1 MSIDKSLKTSGA
13 LSKHRNVLTRAER
26 IEKLKDE
33 DRWLEDQSPFGL
45 IKVAHRKAKVGG
57 KVKKKTEVAGEGAAE
72 GEGEGET
79 PAEGAAAEEKKE

>member
-1 MSIDKSLKTSGA
+1 MSIDKSLKTTGG

-33 DRWLEDQSPFGL
+33 DRWPEDQSPFGL

-57 KVKKKTEVAGEGAAE
+57 KVKKKTEVAAE
-72 GEGEGET
+72 GEGEK
-79 PAEGAAAEEKKE
+79 PAEGAAAPEADKK

>member
-57 KVKKKTEVAGEGAAE
+57 KVKEKPEAAAE
-72 GEGEGET
+72 SEGEK
-79 PAEGAAAEEKKE
+79 PAEGDDAPEADKK

>member
-57 KVKKKTEVAGEGAAE
+57 KVKEKPEAAAE
-72 GEGEGET
+72 SEGEK
-79 PAEGAAAEEKKE
+79 PAEGDAAPEADKK

>member
-57 KVKKKTEVAGEGAAE
+57 KVKEKTEVAAE
-72 GEGEGET
+72 GEGET
-79 PAEGAAAEEKKE
+79 PVEGAAEPEADKK

>member
-1 MSIDKSLKTSGA
+1 MSIDKSLKTTGA

-57 KVKKKTEVAGEGAAE
+57 KVKEKAEVTAE
-72 GEGEGET
+72 GEGEE
-79 PAEGAAAEEKKE
+79 PAEGAAAPEADKK

>member
-33 DRWLEDQSPFGL
+33 DRWSEDQSPFGL

-57 KVKKKTEVAGEGAAE
+57 KVKKTAEGAAE
-72 GEGEGET
+72 AEGEK
-79 PAEGAAAEEKKE
+79 PAEGAPVEEKKE